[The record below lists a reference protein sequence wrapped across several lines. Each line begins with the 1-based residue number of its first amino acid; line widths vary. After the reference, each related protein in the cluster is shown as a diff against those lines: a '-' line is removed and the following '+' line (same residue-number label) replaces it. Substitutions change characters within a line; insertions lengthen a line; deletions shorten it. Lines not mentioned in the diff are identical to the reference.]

1 MIVLNLRCSNRHHF
15 EGWFGSNDDF
25 SQQSGSHLLA
35 CPICGDH
42 DITRLPSSPR
52 IRKPSSASADPSEP
66 VSGESSTANDDAL
79 KAMLTLMQR
88 VLKDSEDV
96 GARFPDEARRIH
108 YKEAQARSI
117 HGVATREETSDLLDE
132 GILVLPLPIPPSR
145 DMH

>member
-52 IRKPSSASADPSEP
+52 IRRLSSASADQSEP
-66 VSGESSTANDDAL
+66 VSAESSTANDDAL

-88 VLKDSEDV
+88 MLKDSEDV
-96 GARFPDEARRIH
+96 GAGFPDEARRIH
-108 YKEAQARSI
+108 YKEARARSI
-117 HGVATREETSDLLDE
+117 HGVATQEETSDLLDE